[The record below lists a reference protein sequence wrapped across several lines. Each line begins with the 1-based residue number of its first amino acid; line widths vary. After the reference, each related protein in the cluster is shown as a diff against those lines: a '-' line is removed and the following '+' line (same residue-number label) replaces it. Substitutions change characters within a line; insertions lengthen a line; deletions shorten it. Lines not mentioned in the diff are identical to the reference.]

1 MYYKIE
7 TQQVLSEQEI
17 RNEFPN
23 TSFTVPFQAPD
34 GYAPI
39 LETPQPEITTYQSAF
54 KNGVEQDSLGNY
66 VWAWVVT
73 DWDQEAIDAY
83 DAQQKQTNKKQA
95 EQLLTESDWTQMPDV
110 TLINKEAFT
119 TYRAELRAIAL
130 NPPVS
135 VTEWPEKPEEIW
147 TEETVITPFEE
158 DLGEE

>member
-23 TSFTVPFQAPD
+23 TSFTVPFQAPE

-39 LETPQPEITTYQSAF
+39 LETPQPETTTYQSAF

-66 VWAWVVT
+66 VWAWSVV
-73 DWDQEAIDAY
+73 DWEQEAIDAY
-83 DAQQKQTNKKQA
+83 NEQQKQANKKQA

-110 TLINKEAFT
+110 YLNNKGDFT
-119 TYRAELRAIAL
+119 DYRAALRAIAL
-130 NPPVS
+130 NPPVT

-147 TEETVITPFEE
+147 SV
-158 DLGEE
+158 

>member
-23 TSFTVPFQAPD
+23 TSFPVPFQAPE

-39 LETPQPEITTYQSAF
+39 LESPAPETTVYQSAS
-54 KNGVEQDSLGNY
+54 KNGVTQDSLGNY

-83 DAQQKQTNKKQA
+83 DAQRKQSNKDQA
-95 EQLLTESDWTQMPDV
+95 MKLLQETDWTQMPDV
-110 TLINKEAFT
+110 TLVNKDAFT
-119 TYRAELRAIAL
+119 AYRSELRAIAL
-130 NPPVS
+130 NPPVT
-135 VTEWPEKPEEIW
+135 VETWPTKPEEIW
-147 TEETVITPFEE
+147 SIE
-158 DLGEE
+158 